1 MEIRSSTNVPPAG
14 TAGVR
19 TPRRA
24 AADPDDGTAS
34 FASSRALQDALIAE
48 PEVRTGQ
55 VDRLRQVLSDSGG
68 EYPPAAIVKKVS
80 VLLADRIYPRED
92 EQPA

>member
-34 FASSRALQDALIAE
+34 FANSQALQDALVAQ
-48 PEVRTGQ
+48 PEVRSGQ
-55 VDRLRQVLSDSGG
+55 VARLRQILSDSGG
-68 EYPPAAIVKKVS
+68 AYPPAGILKKVS
-80 VLLADRIYPRED
+80 TLLADRISPQED
-92 EQPA
+92 EQAA

>member
-24 AADPDDGTAS
+24 AADPEDNAAS
-34 FASSRALQDALIAE
+34 FLGSQALQEALVAE
-48 PEVRTGQ
+48 PEVRSGQ
-55 VDRLRQVLSDSGG
+55 VDRLRQTLADASGD
-68 EYPPAAIVKKVS
+68 YPPAAVLKKVS
-80 VLLADRIYPRED
+80 TLLSGHLLVQDD
-92 EQPA
+92 EQAA